1 MIYIYVCRG
10 GTSMN
15 KIRQMATLFRE
26 SADILDEIA
35 NNQEDTTIS
44 EKEKEEKQEELLA
57 RFAVK
62 AMKINAIKM

>member
-1 MIYIYVCRG
+1 
-10 GTSMN
+10 MN